1 MNNVT
6 MTVKRPKIRNLIRQL
21 VFAAL
26 TAACVLGIA
35 ALYIQQPKTDF
46 YKILCVVLFSFF
58 SIALA
63 FTLTAFLNAV
73 RNLFS
78 GPTVILTNKK
88 INVFYYGDI
97 LLTDITG
104 ITVDKNEK
112 TMCVTLVS
120 GKEITIKKMWVD
132 IPLETLKYA
141 ISIRV

>member
-26 TAACVLGIA
+26 TAVCVLGIA

-63 FTLTAFLNAV
+63 FTLTAFFNAV

-97 LLTDITG
+97 LLSDITG

>member
-97 LLTDITG
+97 LLSDITG

>member
-1 MNNVT
+1 MNNGT

-97 LLTDITG
+97 LLSDITG

>member
-26 TAACVLGIA
+26 TSACVLGIA

-63 FTLTAFLNAV
+63 FTLTAFFNAV

-97 LLTDITG
+97 LLSDITG

>member
-97 LLTDITG
+97 LLSDITG
-104 ITVDKNEK
+104 VTVDKNEK

>member
-21 VFAAL
+21 VFASL

-97 LLTDITG
+97 LLSDITG
-104 ITVDKNEK
+104 VTVDKNEK

>member
-63 FTLTAFLNAV
+63 FTRTAFLNAV

-97 LLTDITG
+97 LLSDITG

>member
-26 TAACVLGIA
+26 TSACVLGIA

-63 FTLTAFLNAV
+63 FILTAFLNAV

-97 LLTDITG
+97 LLSDITG

>member
-1 MNNVT
+1 

-97 LLTDITG
+97 LLSDITG

>member
-26 TAACVLGIA
+26 TAVCVLGIA

-63 FTLTAFLNAV
+63 FTLTAFFNAV

-78 GPTVILTNKK
+78 GPTVVLTNKK

-97 LLTDITG
+97 LLSDITG

-120 GKEITIKKMWVD
+120 GKEITIKKMWVN

>member
-97 LLTDITG
+97 LLSDITG
-104 ITVDKNEK
+104 VTVDKNEK

-120 GKEITIKKMWVD
+120 GKEIKIKKMWVD

>member
-97 LLTDITG
+97 LLSDITG
-104 ITVDKNEK
+104 ITVNKNEK

-120 GKEITIKKMWVD
+120 GKEITIKKMWVN

>member
-1 MNNVT
+1 M
-6 MTVKRPKIRNLIRQL
+6 
-21 VFAAL
+21 
-26 TAACVLGIA
+26 
-35 ALYIQQPKTDF
+35 
-46 YKILCVVLFSFF
+46 CVVLFSFF

-88 INVFYYGDI
+88 INVFYYDDI
-97 LLTDITG
+97 LLSDITG

>member
-1 MNNVT
+1 

-26 TAACVLGIA
+26 TSACVLGIA

-97 LLTDITG
+97 LLSDITG

>member
-63 FTLTAFLNAV
+63 FTLTAFFNAV

-78 GPTVILTNKK
+78 GPTVVLTNKK

-97 LLTDITG
+97 LLSDITG

>member
-97 LLTDITG
+97 LLSDITG

-120 GKEITIKKMWVD
+120 GKEITIKKMWVN

>member
-63 FTLTAFLNAV
+63 FTLTAFFNAV

-97 LLTDITG
+97 LLSDITG

-120 GKEITIKKMWVD
+120 GKEITIKKMWVN

>member
-26 TAACVLGIA
+26 TAVCVLGIA

-97 LLTDITG
+97 LLSDITG

>member
-1 MNNVT
+1 

-26 TAACVLGIA
+26 TAVCVLGIA

-63 FTLTAFLNAV
+63 FTLTAFFNAV

-78 GPTVILTNKK
+78 GPTVVLTNKK

-97 LLTDITG
+97 LLSDITG

-120 GKEITIKKMWVD
+120 GKEITIKKMWVN

>member
-26 TAACVLGIA
+26 TAVCVLGIA

-63 FTLTAFLNAV
+63 FTLTAFFNAV

-97 LLTDITG
+97 LLSDITG

-120 GKEITIKKMWVD
+120 GKEITIKKMWVN

>member
-1 MNNVT
+1 

-97 LLTDITG
+97 LLSDITG
-104 ITVDKNEK
+104 VTVDKNEK

>member
-26 TAACVLGIA
+26 TSACVLGIA

-97 LLTDITG
+97 LLSDITG